1 MLWFPFYFANMY
13 QEKFPGARDSF
24 CLRGEAYFRTLQ
36 YDFNKFEL
44 FMEGGG
50 VWIPS
55 QGLSHIRALTPT
67 YNKYINTHKKL
78 LQSTT

>member
-1 MLWFPFYFANMY
+1 MY

-50 VWIPS
+50 SESLPKDSPIPE
-55 QGLSHIRALTPT
+55 H
-67 YNKYINTHKKL
+67 
-78 LQSTT
+78 